1 MRENFQQKK
10 PTQHSKKERERE
22 GGKRKKPEQKKKNIR
37 DIPDEEDD
45 RRDFPLRSS

>member
-22 GGKRKKPEQKKKNIR
+22 RGERGKNQSKKKKTSETYLMKKMI
-37 DIPDEEDD
+37 EET
-45 RRDFPLRSS
+45 FL